1 MLRKL
6 FIIGIVNLFVF
17 LAIYKL
23 LQHNGVYRY
32 TLGAVSQNYQ
42 SFGDSGNPDI
52 RRVSNPY
59 VSITDDKFD
68 NWDASIYRCIKDN
81 MYADTGC
88 YAKVKGAFFPLF
100 PMVWKILHVNN
111 IEISLFNYLIF
122 IFSVALLIINLY
134 KSSDKNKLL
143 VYAMLISL
151 PSVIVYFIP
160 YTEALF
166 LLCMTLSVIGLI
178 KKKYYLYF
186 IGTIL
191 LAMVR
196 PATVFVFLAF
206 LMVEIISLAVNKDL
220 KAFMKNCLQ
229 KLSPFLLGYFL
240 VVFIQYLSSSS
251 WTLISNAGTHWSG
264 GVIQKI
270 TGISDWPSEGFGL
283 TAFALFFVCLPVT
296 IYLGYII
303 RSKQALRAA
312 LQQTES
318 YILMVSMFYMVG
330 IMVYIFL
337 TSGGNL
343 HSFSR
348 FILDSPPF
356 YITVILLLNG
366 SGCVKK
372 NMALILCTLPL
383 ALLIIFLS
391 VADYGGSR
399 MDFSYM
405 GLYFYV
411 FIFLFMFLRERLP
424 FNVQLEVVVI
434 FILVSLLWNTYLLN
448 MFFNEAWMFT

>member
-1 MLRKL
+1 MLRKF
-6 FIIGIVNLFVF
+6 FIIGIVNLIVF

-23 LQHNGVYRY
+23 LQHDRVYRY
-32 TLGAVSQNYQ
+32 TLGTISQNYQ
-42 SFGDSGNPDI
+42 MFDDSGNPDI

-229 KLSPFLLGYFL
+229 KLLPFLLGYFL
-240 VVFIQYLSSSS
+240 AIFIQYLSSSS
-251 WTLISNAGTHWSG
+251 WTLISDAGTHWSG
-264 GVIQKI
+264 GIIQKI
-270 TGISDWPSEGFGL
+270 AGISDWSAEGFGL
-283 TAFALFFVCLPVT
+283 TTFALFFVCLPVT

-303 RSKQALRAA
+303 WSKQALRAA
-312 LQQTES
+312 SQQTES

-330 IMVYIFL
+330 ITVFIFL

-356 YITVILLLNG
+356 YIAIILLLNG
-366 SGCVKK
+366 SGYVKK
-372 NMALILCTLPL
+372 NMALMLCTLPL

-405 GLYFYV
+405 GLYLYILV
-411 FIFLFMFLRERLP
+411 FMFMLFRERLA
-424 FNVQLEVVVI
+424 FKAQLVAAA
-434 FILVSLLWNTYLLN
+434 ILVLFSLLWNTYLLN
-448 MFFNEAWMFT
+448 MFFNEAWIFT